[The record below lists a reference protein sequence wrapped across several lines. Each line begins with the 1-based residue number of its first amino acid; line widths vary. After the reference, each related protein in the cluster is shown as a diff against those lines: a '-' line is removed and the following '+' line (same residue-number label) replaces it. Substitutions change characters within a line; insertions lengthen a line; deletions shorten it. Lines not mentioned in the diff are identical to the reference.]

1 MKGLSGR
8 GQMLKLYPTSTDNRL
23 QQEGYSLASYL
34 KVTHCE
40 QHVCC
45 GQYRTGGEGDMF
57 LSALSA
63 VSLNWITGGTPTK
76 EATSAWALAS
86 PGVPGMGGRSM
97 GLNGSQRG
105 GLELGLGLLQL

>member
-23 QQEGYSLASYL
+23 QQESYSLASYL

-45 GQYRTGGEGDMF
+45 GQYRTGGKGDMF
-57 LSALSA
+57 LSVLSA
-63 VSLNWITGGTPTK
+63 ISRKGITGGSPTK
-76 EATSAWALAS
+76 ETSCAWAPAS
-86 PGVPGMGGRSM
+86 PGVPGMGSRSM
-97 GLNGSQRG
+97 GLNGRQRG